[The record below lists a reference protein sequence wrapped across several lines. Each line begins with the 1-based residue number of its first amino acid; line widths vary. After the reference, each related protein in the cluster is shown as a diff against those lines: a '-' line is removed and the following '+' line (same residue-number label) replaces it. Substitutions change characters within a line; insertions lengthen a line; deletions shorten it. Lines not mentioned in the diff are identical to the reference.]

1 MTLAQI
7 NTINAFYKRKYDE
20 QMEAG
25 EKMRQRILSL
35 TKKPRT
41 DSPRGTVSMPK
52 LKNESKL
59 KGKHEIH

>member
-1 MTLAQI
+1 MTLTQI

-35 TKKPRT
+35 AKNPRT
-41 DSPRGTVSMPK
+41 DSPRKLLPK
-52 LKNESKL
+52 LKNMSRCKAR
-59 KGKHEIH
+59 KGKEKS